1 MLRISICHLCIFF
14 SLFEVTI
21 KNLIVFKINWNFWS
35 MTKNSARHAEPGDK
49 TINSR
54 TKITQGADQTPTRI
68 FKCRWRWKAKYPF
81 ASCAVY
87 KSLCERRNHGPFL
100 LTTQFFK
107 HFVTHSRLIT
117 WLNKWVRTKKTKTK
131 TNLKEVVRWPLT
143 MLTFVRLPF
152 RSKLA
157 DFLSTLFRL
166 MLYFPRYSCTSP
178 FFSPTQIELPLS
190 YDKNYDQ

>member
-117 WLNKWVRTKKTKTK
+117 WLNKWVRTKKNKNKLEGSRKMASYNAYIRTSSVPFKVGWL
-131 TNLKEVVRWPLT
+131 LKHPFPSNVV
-143 MLTFVRLPF
+143 F
-152 RSKLA
+152 
-157 DFLSTLFRL
+157 STLF
-166 MLYFPRYSCTSP
+166 MHIP
-178 FFSPTQIELPLS
+178 FFFTYSNWTPIILW
-190 YDKNYDQ
+190 